1 MKRLGTVVVG
11 TGFEGVFR
19 LAGLHVSV
27 SLALYLYVY
36 VHVYNWDRFG
46 ITRVGTLVCAQL

>member
-11 TGFEGVFR
+11 TGFEGVFS
-19 LAGLHVSV
+19 LTGLHVSV

-36 VHVYNWDRFG
+36 VHVYSWDRFG
-46 ITRVGTLVCAQL
+46 ITRIGTLVCAQL